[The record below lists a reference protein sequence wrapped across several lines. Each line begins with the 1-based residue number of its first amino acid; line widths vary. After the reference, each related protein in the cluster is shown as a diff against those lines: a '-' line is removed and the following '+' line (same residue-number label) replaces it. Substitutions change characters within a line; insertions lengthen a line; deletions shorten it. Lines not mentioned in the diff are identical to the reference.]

1 MSKEA
6 CSLVGLGDHDGHV
19 VGCTVVVPSDLQ
31 SQEQLLVL
39 KFLLLL

>member
-6 CSLVGLGDHDGHV
+6 RSLVGLGDYDGHV
-19 VGCTVVVPSDLQ
+19 VGCAVVVPSDLR